1 MVNSLVDKA
10 PLFLDATCAEDEFT
24 CANNGDCI
32 PNSWKCD
39 SIDDCDDQSDEEG
52 CSGKKVE
59 YRDLKMHLSHIGW
72 IPNFYFLV
80 FLQLLM
86 TVSLRIGSLL

>member
-52 CSGKKVE
+52 CSGTGKFFSEAHNICKTCCVP
-59 YRDLKMHLSHIGW
+59 K
-72 IPNFYFLV
+72 FF
-80 FLQLLM
+80 
-86 TVSLRIGSLL
+86 